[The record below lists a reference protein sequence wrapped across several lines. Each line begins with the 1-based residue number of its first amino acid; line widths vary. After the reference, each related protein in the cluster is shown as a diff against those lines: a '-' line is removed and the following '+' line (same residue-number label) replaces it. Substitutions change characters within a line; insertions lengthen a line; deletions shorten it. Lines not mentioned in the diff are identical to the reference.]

1 MFYMKIKELTI
12 TAMFIAIMII
22 LATVPNLGII
32 TIGPISLTIMHIPVI
47 LAALLLG
54 YGQTI
59 LIALIFGICS
69 WLVALSRAITPLD
82 TLFTNPLV
90 AILPKLLFGFICAT
104 IAKLFKKQ
112 QKIQIILTTT
122 IGTLAHTLLVLSAL
136 LIASPSLFAY
146 TTINSAVQAWWL
158 LISTIMMS
166 NGLAEIIV
174 AYLIVYP
181 IVIILRKQKL
191 LS

>member
-1 MFYMKIKELTI
+1 MKIKELTI